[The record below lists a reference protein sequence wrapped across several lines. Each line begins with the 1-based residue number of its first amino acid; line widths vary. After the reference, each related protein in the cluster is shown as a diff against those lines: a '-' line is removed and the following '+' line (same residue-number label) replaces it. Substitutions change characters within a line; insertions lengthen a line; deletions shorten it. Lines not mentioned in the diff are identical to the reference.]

1 LRHSAPR
8 NPGLAVFTFTPR
20 KLVQCQEFT
29 IVSFFLFL
37 MANIKSK

>member
-1 LRHSAPR
+1 LRHTAPR
-8 NPGLAVFTFTPR
+8 NPSLAAFTLTPH
-20 KLVQCQEFT
+20 KLVQRQEFT